1 MKQSNFICSLA
12 RIYIVS
18 ICICIYVLAFF
29 RCISLKTSVDQLK
42 ERLQSAALTET
53 ELRGELTCLQKERS
67 EQSHSITSSQDKL
80 KHLQKLLAN
89 NDNDRRVMA
98 ERLEAAQCSINELH
112 RQQQSQQD
120 IIQRM
125 QNQTAELEV
134 QKSTLEAQLRIAKW
148 NQESGCGGDADHC
161 GHHSN
166 DEISSQLLKTQREKN
181 ELRLKVET
189 LNEKLRQI
197 ENDKLSKFSENVH
210 FDRSEKRNFKDGE
223 YDSNRMQESRDAS
236 GALKPNY
243 NFETSLIKQ
252 ENHDLKIKIRRIET
266 LLAEKESELARL
278 RAKLIENLKVGPND
292 DCEKYRAAQLKSER
306 LLETR
311 EQHHRQQVLQLENQV
326 R

>member
-1 MKQSNFICSLA
+1 MKN
-12 RIYIVS
+12 
-18 ICICIYVLAFF
+18 
-29 RCISLKTSVDQLK
+29 SVEQLK
-42 ERLQSAALTET
+42 ERLQSAAITET
-53 ELRGELTCLQKERS
+53 ELRAELSCLQKERS

-80 KHLQKLLAN
+80 KHLQKLLTN

-148 NQESGCGGDADHC
+148 NQESGCSGDADHC
-161 GHHSN
+161 PHHSN

-181 ELRLKVET
+181 ELRLKVEM

-197 ENDKLSKFSENVH
+197 ENDKLSKFSETVH

-223 YDSNRMQESRDAS
+223 CDSNRMQDSRDA
-236 GALKPNY
+236 GAALKPNY

-252 ENHDLKIKIRRIET
+252 ENHSLKLKIRQLET
-266 LLAEKESELARL
+266 HLAAKESELARL
-278 RAKLIENLKVGPND
+278 RAKLIENLQVGPSED
-292 DCEKYRAAQLKSER
+292 SEKYRAVQAKSER
-306 LLETR
+306 LLDAR
-311 EQHHRQQVLQLENQV
+311 EQHHRQQVLQLENQACNCLV
-326 R
+326 LQRIKLKI

>member
-1 MKQSNFICSLA
+1 M
-12 RIYIVS
+12 
-18 ICICIYVLAFF
+18 
-29 RCISLKTSVDQLK
+29 KTSVEQLK
-42 ERLQSAALTET
+42 ERLQSAAITET
-53 ELRGELTCLQKERS
+53 ELRAELSCLQKERS

-89 NDNDRRVMA
+89 NDNDRRVLS
-98 ERLEAAQCSINELH
+98 ERLDAAQSSINELH

-148 NQESGCGGDADHC
+148 NQESGCSGDCPHTN
-161 GHHSN
+161 N

-210 FDRSEKRNFKDGE
+210 FDCSEKKNLKDGE
-223 YDSNRMQESRDAS
+223 FDSNRLRDSRDAGS
-236 GALKPNY
+236 SLKSTY

-252 ENHDLKIKIRRIET
+252 ENHSLKLKIRQLESH
-266 LLAEKESELARL
+266 LAAKESELARL
-278 RAKLIENLKVGPND
+278 RAKLIENLKVSPNED
-292 DCEKYRAAQLKSER
+292 SDKCRAAQIKSEQM
-306 LLETR
+306 LEAR

-326 R
+326 RKDAILILHMQPVMLGPRAYHT

>member
-1 MKQSNFICSLA
+1 M
-12 RIYIVS
+12 
-18 ICICIYVLAFF
+18 
-29 RCISLKTSVDQLK
+29 KTSVEQLK
-42 ERLQSAALTET
+42 ERLQSTAITET
-53 ELRGELTCLQKERS
+53 ELRAELSCLQKERS
-67 EQSHSITSSQDKL
+67 EQSHSIASSQDKM
-80 KHLQKLLAN
+80 KHFQKLLTN

-98 ERLEAAQCSINELH
+98 ERLDVAQCSINELQ

-148 NQESGCGGDADHC
+148 NQESGCGGGADPDHC
-161 GHHSN
+161 PHHSN

-189 LNEKLRQI
+189 LHEKLRQI

-210 FDRSEKRNFKDGE
+210 FDRSEKKHFKDGE
-223 YDSNRMQESRDAS
+223 YDSNRMQDTRDAG
-236 GALKPNY
+236 GAIKPTY
-243 NFETSLIKQ
+243 NFETSIIKQ
-252 ENHDLKIKIRRIET
+252 ENHDLKIKIRRLET

-278 RAKLIENLKVGPND
+278 RAKLIENLKVGPHED
-292 DCEKYRAAQLKSER
+292 TEKYRSAQLKSER

-326 R
+326 CKKGQAHASGLNVKYFN

>member
-1 MKQSNFICSLA
+1 M
-12 RIYIVS
+12 
-18 ICICIYVLAFF
+18 
-29 RCISLKTSVDQLK
+29 KTSVEQLK
-42 ERLQSAALTET
+42 ERLQSAAITET
-53 ELRGELTCLQKERS
+53 ELRAELSCMQKERS

-80 KHLQKLLAN
+80 KQLQKLLAN
-89 NDNDRRVMA
+89 NDNDRRIMT
-98 ERLEAAQCSINELH
+98 ERLESAQCSINELH

-120 IIQRM
+120 IIQRL

-148 NQESGCGGDADHC
+148 NQESGCGDAANC
-161 GHHSN
+161 AHHGN
-166 DEISSQLLKTQREKN
+166 DELSSQLLKTQREKN

-197 ENDKLSKFSENVH
+197 ENDKLSKFSENVN

-223 YDSNRMQESRDAS
+223 YDSNRMQESREAGVS
-236 GALKPNY
+236 FKPNY

-252 ENHDLKIKIRRIET
+252 ENHDLKIKIRRLET

-278 RAKLIENLKVGPND
+278 RTKLIENLKVGPTED
-292 DCEKYRAAQLKSER
+292 SEKYRVAQLKSER
-306 LLETR
+306 LLDTR

-326 R
+326 CNCATVLQRCKIPNKTIYFVPVYA

>member
-1 MKQSNFICSLA
+1 M
-12 RIYIVS
+12 
-18 ICICIYVLAFF
+18 
-29 RCISLKTSVDQLK
+29 KTSVEQLK

-53 ELRGELTCLQKERS
+53 ELRAELTCLQKERS

-161 GHHSN
+161 GHHST

-243 NFETSLIKQ
+243 NFETSLIRQ
-252 ENHDLKIKIRRIET
+252 ENHDLKIKIRRLET

-292 DCEKYRAAQLKSER
+292 DCEKYRAAQLKSDR
-306 LLETR
+306 LLESR

-326 R
+326 RRYLMLQGLK